1 MLCANLYDISIDIAA
16 GQPGISHPPTPRG
29 RPPCRAINSIPEGM
43 QLQRDLMVGRV
54 DYFDSIRL
62 IPDMKFTC
70 SGTVVRVR
78 VAGRPQQDFNQ
89 SMKMQIWRANKTE
102 NGIYYHRIND
112 IALPSACEMDKLIPM
127 MVPGPNKNDQIP
139 SSVYECKV
147 KQNIAVPAVKTGD
160 VLGIELPPE
169 HSTSFKIYSAMATD
183 QERRLRLNF
192 IFERNLS
199 STIDL
204 ELHSA
209 INNETAAQPLII
221 IELSDRGM

>member
-1 MLCANLYDISIDIAA
+1 MLCANLYDIPIDIAA
-16 GQPGISHPPTPRG
+16 GQPGSSHPPSPRG
-29 RPPCRAINSIPEGM
+29 RPPCRAINSIPEGI

-62 IPDMKFTC
+62 IPDIKFTC

-78 VAGRPQQDFNQ
+78 VAGRPQQDSDFNQ
-89 SMKMQIWRANKTE
+89 SMKIQIWRANKTKH
-102 NGIYYHRIND
+102 GIYYHRIND
-112 IALPSACEMDKLIPM
+112 IALPFACEMDKLIPM
-127 MVPGPNKNDQIP
+127 MAPGPNQ
-139 SSVYECKV
+139 SGVYECKV
-147 KQNIAVPAVKTGD
+147 KQNIPAVKTGD

-183 QERRLRLNF
+183 HERRLRNF
-192 IFERNLS
+192 IFERNPS